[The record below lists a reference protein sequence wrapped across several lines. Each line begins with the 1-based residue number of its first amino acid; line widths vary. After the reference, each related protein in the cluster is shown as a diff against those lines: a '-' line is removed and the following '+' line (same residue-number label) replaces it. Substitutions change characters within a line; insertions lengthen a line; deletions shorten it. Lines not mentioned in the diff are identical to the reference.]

1 MTRNISPDDQPA
13 CADELYDPDM
23 WFPEPSGRAHRG
35 KQIHLQ
41 IAIRDAVQAIGICAT
56 CPLQKACLEYSMESL
71 ETVHYGIYAGTL
83 PYEREQ
89 AINSGDISNS
99 EKWQRQIRALAN
111 QKGIPVLAIAKRER
125 PKLLVSLK
133 ERASWQQG
141 WDLSSQQDSF

>member
-1 MTRNISPDDQPA
+1 MIRNIKPDDRPL
-13 CADELYDPDM
+13 CNDPLYDPDM
-23 WFPEPSGRAHRG
+23 WFPEPKGRADRG

-41 IAIRDAVQAIGICAT
+41 LAIRDAVQAISICAK

-89 AINSGDISNS
+89 AISAGDISNS
-99 EKWQRQIRALAN
+99 EKWQRQIRAIAN
-111 QKGIPVLAIAKRER
+111 DKDIPVLPIAKRER

-141 WDLSSQQDSF
+141 WDLSSQQESF

>member
-1 MTRNISPDDQPA
+1 MIRNIKPDDRPL
-13 CADELYDPDM
+13 CNDPLYDPDM
-23 WFPEPSGRAHRG
+23 WFPEPKGRADRG

-41 IAIRDAVQAIGICAT
+41 LAIRDAVQAISICAK

-89 AINSGDISNS
+89 AISAGDISNS
-99 EKWQRQIRALAN
+99 EKWQRQIRAIAN
-111 QKGIPVLAIAKRER
+111 DKDIPVLPIAKKER

-141 WDLSSQQDSF
+141 WDLSSQQESF

>member
-1 MTRNISPDDQPA
+1 MIRNIKPDDRPL
-13 CADELYDPDM
+13 CNDPLYDPDM
-23 WFPEPSGRAHRG
+23 WFPEPKGRADRG

-41 IAIRDAVQAIGICAT
+41 LAIRDAVQAISICAK

-71 ETVHYGIYAGTL
+71 ETIHYGIYAGTL

-89 AINSGDISNS
+89 AISAGDISNS
-99 EKWQRQIRALAN
+99 EKWQRQIRAIAN
-111 QKGIPVLAIAKRER
+111 DKGIPVLPIAKKER

-141 WDLSSQQDSF
+141 WDLSSPQDSF